1 MKKLFIY
8 LFFGFA
14 LFKGWEKLTTPDYI
28 EPLLGEPYVAVYG
41 RNSCGFTSQMI
52 SNLKESDINYKY
64 FVVDESDV
72 ADVLHSRME
81 KVGISTRRYFLPI
94 VDVNGKSFVRPSF
107 NEVIDEY
114 H

>member
-8 LFFGFA
+8 ACFGFA
-14 LFKGWEKLTTPDYI
+14 LFKGWEKLSAPDYV
-28 EPLLGEPYVAVYG
+28 EPLLEEPYVAVYG
-41 RNSCGFTSQMI
+41 RGTCGFTSQMI
-52 SNLKESDINYKY
+52 SNLKGSDINYKY

-81 KVGISTRRYFLPI
+81 KLGVSTRRYLLPV
-94 VDVNGKSFVRPSF
+94 VDVNGKLFVRPSF

-114 H
+114 N